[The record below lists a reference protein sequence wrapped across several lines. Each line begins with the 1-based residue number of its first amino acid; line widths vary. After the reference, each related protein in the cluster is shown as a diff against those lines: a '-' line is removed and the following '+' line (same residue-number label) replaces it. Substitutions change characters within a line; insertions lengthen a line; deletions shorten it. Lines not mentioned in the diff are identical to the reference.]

1 MGGRGWRIPV
11 SAGALGYEQRGGYEV
26 ACGKGRRGAAVFR
39 FVRDAVNGRTTC
51 AAFRDAAAIQCR
63 QMKGEAGGQG
73 GLLVLLF
80 VWWVSPKIG
89 WFCWTSIRC
98 TLNLTDHV
106 FLDFKRQKR

>member
-26 ACGKGRRGAAVFR
+26 ACGKGRRGAAVFQ
-39 FVRDAVNGRTTC
+39 FVPGCYCQLEEKC

-63 QMKGEAGGQG
+63 QMKGEAGGARE

-80 VWWVSPKIG
+80 VWWVGPKIG
-89 WFCWTSIRC
+89 WLFC
-98 TLNLTDHV
+98 TLCKS
-106 FLDFKRQKR
+106 FKDFR